1 MGSGI
6 SLSQE
11 QIVNIIKRDLNK
23 EFIETIYKK
32 DLNRYTTDGMEIFYD
47 FTDEEELTK
56 KIKCIDNFIKNKIR
70 R

>member
-23 EFIETIYKK
+23 EFIETAYKK
-32 DLNRYTTDGMEIFYD
+32 DLNRYTADGIEILYD
-47 FTDEEELTK
+47 FSDEEELTK
-56 KIKCIDNFIKNKIR
+56 KIKSIDKFIKNNTIR
-70 R
+70 